1 MVQVQYKPYK
11 FLVKNI
17 VLKKGIFINNIE
29 YYAIKYKTNND
40 YNNWVVQT
48 PLLFIPFDMTRY
60 EGNNNYLDLSF
71 LSHEYDTD
79 ISTFLKF
86 VIKVNKIFKNNKKF
100 KRYKFKNSL
109 KEDNTSF
116 FPERLRVNYN
126 KNNNVLIF
134 NEENKKI
141 DITELKSKIYGKFL
155 IQISNIWI
163 NKTKKEYGI
172 IWNISQ
178 MKLSTNLIYSPNEFA
193 FIEDEDEPEKKED
206 ISAENPK
213 YKHYFFMKK
222 IGLDINTIKHK
233 LTKDNLDPGIADI
246 IFETKKPKTE
256 TIYNTIKKPDIV
268 RPNFLSMIGGDIKLK
283 KIKIVK
289 KKYQSPK
296 NNLIPSQEDIQSALS
311 NLRKT

>member
-17 VLKKGIFINNIE
+17 ILKKGIFINNIE
-29 YYAIKYKTNND
+29 YYSIKYKTNNE

-48 PLLFIPFDMTRY
+48 PLLFIPFNMTRY

-71 LSHEYDTD
+71 LSHEHDKD
-79 ISTFLKF
+79 INTFLNF

-126 KNNNVLIF
+126 RNNNVLIF

-141 DITELKSKIYGKFL
+141 DIKELKAKIYSKFL

-193 FIEDEDEPEKKED
+193 FIEDEDEKKED
-206 ISAENPK
+206 ISGDNPK

-233 LTKDNLDPGIADI
+233 LKKDNLDPEIAYI
-246 IFETKKPKTE
+246 IFENKKHKTE

-268 RPNFLSMIGGDIKLK
+268 RPNFLSMIGSDIKLK

-289 KKYQSPK
+289 KKTQSPK
-296 NNLIPSQEDIQSALS
+296 NSLVPSQEDIQSALS
-311 NLRKT
+311 KLRKT

>member
-17 VLKKGIFINNIE
+17 ILKKGIFINNIE
-29 YYAIKYKTNND
+29 YYAIKYKTNKD

-71 LSHEYDTD
+71 LSHEHDKD
-79 ISTFLKF
+79 INTFLKF

-126 KNNNVLIF
+126 RNNNILIF

-141 DITELKSKIYGKFL
+141 DITELKAKIYGKFL

-193 FIEDEDEPEKKED
+193 FIEDEDEKKED
-206 ISAENPK
+206 ISGDNPK

-233 LTKDNLDPGIADI
+233 LTKDNLDPEIAYI
-246 IFETKKPKTE
+246 IFENKKHKTE

-268 RPNFLSMIGGDIKLK
+268 RPNFLSMIGSDIKLK

-289 KKYQSPK
+289 KKTQSPK
-296 NNLIPSQEDIQSALS
+296 NSLVPSQEDIQSALS
-311 NLRKT
+311 KLRKT